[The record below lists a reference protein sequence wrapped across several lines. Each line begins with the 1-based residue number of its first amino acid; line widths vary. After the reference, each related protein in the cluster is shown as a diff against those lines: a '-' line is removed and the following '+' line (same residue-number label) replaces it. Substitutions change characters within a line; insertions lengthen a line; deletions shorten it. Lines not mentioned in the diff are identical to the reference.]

1 MVEIYKPIFIVGVP
15 RSGTTLLYDLLACH
29 KDVAF
34 FSQIDLREF
43 HHSNFMQFVYLRRR
57 IFESRNWP
65 FSRDGFESRVTT
77 SFETPDEFNHFWNK
91 YIHKTWATADDVK
104 NSSYEEIRNEI
115 ASLLKKKNK
124 KRFLNKSPIHSVR
137 IGFLKK
143 IFDDAIFINI
153 IRDGVPVVN
162 SMIRESRK
170 IKNLDGYFGVHLKK
184 NNQMDFD
191 LLERHARQ
199 WIDVNTEIQ
208 NCRKFLNEN
217 QYFQIKYE
225 DLISDPED
233 TIKEIFDFC
242 ELEFVNIFD
251 GSYRR
256 MGERGNLE
264 IIPTDLTN
272 TNVKY
277 KDELSESEIEKLH
290 LIMKDLLLEFKYT

>member
-1 MVEIYKPIFIVGVP
+1 MVEIYKPIFIVGTP

-43 HHSNFMQFVYLRRR
+43 HSSNFMQFVSLRRR
-57 IFESRNWP
+57 IFESRNWA
-65 FSRDGFESRVTT
+65 FSRDGFEFRVTT
-77 SFETPDEFNHFWNK
+77 SFETPHEFNHFWNK
-91 YIHKTWATADDVK
+91 YIPKTWATADDVK

-124 KRFLNKSPIHSVR
+124 KRFLSKNPIHSIR

-153 IRDGVPVVN
+153 IRHGIPVVT
-162 SMIRESRK
+162 SMTRGSRRT
-170 IKNLDGYFGVHLKK
+170 KNLDGYFGLPLKK

-225 DLISDPED
+225 DLISDPKD

-256 MGERGNLE
+256 IGEQGNLE
-264 IIPTDLTN
+264 IIPTNLSS

-290 LIMKDLLLEFKYT
+290 LIMKDLLSEFKYT